1 MSDELKNKSG
11 KVKVMYVRSDDD
23 SDKRTH
29 NPRTGKGGG
38 RPGKSRVDGRSRPAR
53 DERNSRG
60 DDRKRDDRKRDDRK
74 RDDFHRDDASPWR
87 TVSRAPGDETPV
99 KEDHGGISGKSFID
113 PEVLRRQRAEE
124 TRVYGENAC
133 QALFQSRPE
142 AIVRAWFIQSVTPR
156 FKEALRWMA
165 ANRKAYHVV
174 DEAELAK
181 ASGTEHHGGV
191 CFLIKKRHGT
201 SVAQWVAK
209 AGEEDCVLALEDVG
223 NPHNLGAI
231 MRSCAHFGVKGVV
244 VQDAG
249 VLESG
254 AAIRTAEGGAEHVEP
269 ITGDSFIDTLDQF
282 RKAGYAI
289 VSTSSHNG
297 TPLFKAELPKKM
309 VLALGQER
317 DGLSDAAISS
327 ADLSVAID
335 GTGNVQ
341 SLNVSVATGVL
352 LAEWWRQ
359 NKACFACLNAK
370 KPADA
375 GFFLW
380 LSITRFQREGPA
392 SSRSA
397 FRRGQPATG
406 WSVRNGCSQR
416 SRDAQRAVMDA
427 APSARSGA
435 DDR

>member
-38 RPGKSRVDGRSRPAR
+38 HPGKSRVDGRSRPAR

-335 GTGNVQ
+335 GTGNVE

-359 NKACFACLNAK
+359 NKA
-370 KPADA
+370 
-375 GFFLW
+375 
-380 LSITRFQREGPA
+380 
-392 SSRSA
+392 
-397 FRRGQPATG
+397 
-406 WSVRNGCSQR
+406 
-416 SRDAQRAVMDA
+416 
-427 APSARSGA
+427 
-435 DDR
+435 

>member
-1 MSDELKNKSG
+1 
-11 KVKVMYVRSDDD
+11 
-23 SDKRTH
+23 
-29 NPRTGKGGG
+29 
-38 RPGKSRVDGRSRPAR
+38 
-53 DERNSRG
+53 
-60 DDRKRDDRKRDDRK
+60 
-74 RDDFHRDDASPWR
+74 
-87 TVSRAPGDETPV
+87 
-99 KEDHGGISGKSFID
+99 
-113 PEVLRRQRAEE
+113 VLRRQRAEE

-191 CFLIKKRHGT
+191 CFLIKNVTAPPLSSGSPKPMPKIAFWRWKMWVTRTT
-201 SVAQWVAK
+201 S
-209 AGEEDCVLALEDVG
+209 
-223 NPHNLGAI
+223 AI

-269 ITGDSFIDTLDQF
+269 ITGDSFIDTLEQF

-309 VLALGQER
+309 VLVLGQER

-327 ADLSVAID
+327 ADLNVAIE
-335 GTGNVQ
+335 GTGNVE

-359 NKACFACLNAK
+359 NKA
-370 KPADA
+370 
-375 GFFLW
+375 
-380 LSITRFQREGPA
+380 
-392 SSRSA
+392 
-397 FRRGQPATG
+397 
-406 WSVRNGCSQR
+406 
-416 SRDAQRAVMDA
+416 
-427 APSARSGA
+427 
-435 DDR
+435 

>member
-1 MSDELKNKSG
+1 M
-11 KVKVMYVRSDDD
+11 
-23 SDKRTH
+23 
-29 NPRTGKGGG
+29 
-38 RPGKSRVDGRSRPAR
+38 
-53 DERNSRG
+53 
-60 DDRKRDDRKRDDRK
+60 
-74 RDDFHRDDASPWR
+74 
-87 TVSRAPGDETPV
+87 
-99 KEDHGGISGKSFID
+99 
-113 PEVLRRQRAEE
+113 LRRQRAEE

-309 VLALGQER
+309 VLALGENVMVCPMRRFPAPISALPSTYRQRRKPER
-317 DGLSDAAISS
+317 LCGDRRPAGGM
-327 ADLSVAID
+327 VASE
-335 GTGNVQ
+335 Q
-341 SLNVSVATGVL
+341 GVIRL
-352 LAEWWRQ
+352 PECK
-359 NKACFACLNAK
+359 KA
-370 KPADA
+370 
-375 GFFLW
+375 
-380 LSITRFQREGPA
+380 S
-392 SSRSA
+392 
-397 FRRGQPATG
+397 
-406 WSVRNGCSQR
+406 
-416 SRDAQRAVMDA
+416 
-427 APSARSGA
+427 
-435 DDR
+435 